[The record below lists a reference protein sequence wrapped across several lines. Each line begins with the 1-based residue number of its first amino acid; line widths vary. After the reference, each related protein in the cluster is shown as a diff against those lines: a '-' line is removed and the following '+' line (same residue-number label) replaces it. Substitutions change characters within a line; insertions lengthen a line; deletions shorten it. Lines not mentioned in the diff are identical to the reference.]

1 MKRKIIKL
9 FLLFLLC
16 NAYGISNKTLVNT
29 QLFETDGLFN
39 YYACEIN
46 KNEIVRILKPNI
58 YYGVSNWKYSV
69 KVLYRNKEYLINI
82 ENLMPE
88 NTQFYLDNNISLL
101 YSDDIRWLPV
111 YCFDSLQEKNR
122 DVIIKKQPKGF
133 QKYQKEKT
141 EFDDE
146 WDDSLSNIVPTYF
159 FNSVFNISN
168 LFNRSSFLIKNIKKA
183 EATYVIEAE
192 VYDWFMPDSM
202 LNYSKGDS
210 VLLTISIDGDYLN
223 FFCNNQQ
230 LGQFVKTNSKTKN
243 EIESLIANNTCNF
256 SNITWPRHA
265 DGTCDYETTV
275 RLQSGKRYR
284 ASDNLR
290 LRSSGSTAGKPVITI
305 GKGTQVKV
313 LGIGAEQTIDG
324 ITSNW
329 VQVEV
334 QAGAKDRDGKAIAAG
349 TVGWCFGGY
358 LAER

>member
-1 MKRKIIKL
+1 MKRKIIRL
-9 FLLFLLC
+9 FLFFLLC
-16 NAYGISNKTLVNT
+16 NAYGINNKTLVNT
-29 QLFETDGLFN
+29 QLFETDGLLD
-39 YYACEIN
+39 YYACEIK
-46 KNEIVRILKPNI
+46 KNEIVKILKPNI

-146 WDDSLSNIVPTYF
+146 WYESLSNIVPTYF

-168 LFNRSSFLIKNIKKA
+168 LFNRSSFLIKNIKKS
-183 EATYVIEAE
+183 EATYIIEAE
-192 VYDWFMPDSM
+192 VYDWFMPDSI

-243 EIESLIANNTCNF
+243 EIESLIRNNTCDL
-256 SNITWPRHA
+256 SKITWPRHA
-265 DGTCDYETTV
+265 DGSCDY
-275 RLQSGKRYR
+275 
-284 ASDNLR
+284 D
-290 LRSSGSTAGKPVITI
+290 SSK
-305 GKGTQVKV
+305 K
-313 LGIGAEQTIDG
+313 
-324 ITSNW
+324 
-329 VQVEV
+329 
-334 QAGAKDRDGKAIAAG
+334 
-349 TVGWCFGGY
+349 Y
-358 LAER
+358 